1 MPLLIA
7 MSVFVAVTA
16 AVIAVIQARSS
27 TAVAARAR
35 LERVVGS
42 AEFADWRGGQPVLR
56 GNRMSSIAWVE
67 RALTDVEFARTLE
80 MKLTR
85 ADWNM
90 RVSEFIATCAL
101 CGILGF
107 LAGILV
113 LHTTLIGVVLAALG
127 AAVPWFLLRR
137 AAKKRIG
144 KIEKQLVEMLVMLSN
159 GLKAGFGL
167 MQAVDQAA
175 KQLDSPIA
183 DELRQLRRD
192 TQVGS
197 SVEEAVIEFGRR
209 IGSYDL
215 EIIVTAIL
223 VQRNVGG
230 NLSEILDNVAHTI
243 RERERIKGEIQ
254 TLVAE
259 QKLSGFVIA
268 GLPPAVGVLFFV
280 INRGY
285 MEVLFTEPM
294 GRIVLAAAFVMECMG
309 AFMIK
314 KIIDID
320 V

>member
-7 MSVFVAVTA
+7 MTVFVAVTA
-16 AVIAVIQARSS
+16 AVMAVIQARTSN
-27 TAVAARAR
+27 AVAARAR
-35 LERVVGS
+35 LERLAGN
-42 AEFADWRGGQPVLR
+42 ADFLDWRSSQQMLR
-56 GNRMSSIAWVE
+56 GNRMSSIGWVE
-67 RALTDVEFARTLE
+67 QVLADVEFARGLE
-80 MKLTR
+80 MTLIR

-107 LAGILV
+107 LAGV
-113 LHTTLIGVVLAALG
+113 VFVHTMLLASVFAVVGAAL
-127 AAVPWFLLRR
+127 PWFVLRR
-137 AAKKRIG
+137 AAKKRIA

-175 KQLDSPIA
+175 KQLDAPIA

-215 EIIVTAIL
+215 EIVVTAIL

-230 NLSEILDNVAHTI
+230 NLAEILDNVAHTI

-259 QKLSGFVIA
+259 QKMSGFVIA
-268 GLPPAVGVLFFV
+268 GLPPAVGVLFFF
-280 INRGY
+280 INRSY
-285 MEVLFTEPM
+285 MEVLFTETI
-294 GRIVLAAAFVMECMG
+294 GQIVLAGAFIMECMG